1 LQEVDISLDTHH
13 LLDEMI
19 KQAAHI
25 VSCIVNIATISNCS
39 PTSKSKRGLPRSE
52 SFLAMPPPMLRPR
65 KTSLNVPKQPQEPKI
80 ANLLE
85 KQLNGLD
92 LLSQAASEVPIVSP
106 DISGSHKPVHSI
118 PSFDL
123 QLDDD
128 DGVSHLSVDQ
138 CADIIDTCLF
148 DALDEPLSKRARISG

>member
-1 LQEVDISLDTHH
+1 
-13 LLDEMI
+13 
-19 KQAAHI
+19 
-25 VSCIVNIATISNCS
+25 
-39 PTSKSKRGLPRSE
+39 
-52 SFLAMPPPMLRPR
+52 MPPPKLPPR
-65 KTSLNVPKQPQEPKI
+65 KTGLNVSKQPQHPET

-85 KQLNGLD
+85 NRLNGLN
-92 LLSQAASEVPIVSP
+92 LLSQAASELPVVSP
-106 DISGSHKPVHSI
+106 DISGSRKPVHHI